1 MAQENP
7 YRRGLIVK
15 LEGAEATQPPAGS
28 VVIRAGNDTYD
39 VAPYHRAF
47 VDLGMMIEA
56 VVRHPMDPRPLLMMQ
71 KFAQQQRPA
80 LQHALQSHPAVRQ
93 IVNPMV
99 QAMGSYLASSQ
110 KLIGMR
116 LRTSHHIARAPKI
129 LVPISMS
136 IAAGGTLAQV
146 QVRNPYLGASGGDTS
161 QYKSPW
167 AITSFRTSNGE
178 SGALLP
184 IRITQFLL
192 GGHDFVAAAL
202 AGLTYAAGG
211 APATQGWAA
220 GAFAETKRGNW
231 KTEIQP
237 WNVVATH
244 GGGTGFGSVMT
255 ETGFLQ
261 IGVFN
266 GGTQTYVDTYSVY
279 CNATLCG
286 SPFTTAAYTQVDA
299 FRKAFAPLAFQ
310 APLSFALAGAVERH
324 VTEALPQADYNQL
337 PAGLEPWAWA
347 NKIGDVSGNID
358 RIVNDRGI
366 MDSLV
371 APEEFLDPAAYGV
384 PLQGDARYTY

>member
-1 MAQENP
+1 MAPNP
-7 YRRGLIVK
+7 YSRGLVVK
-15 LEGAEATQPPAGS
+15 LEGAEASNPPPGA
-28 VVIRAGNDTYD
+28 VRLGNEVYD
-39 VAPYHRAF
+39 FTPYHRAF
-47 VDLGMMIEA
+47 VDLGMLVEHA
-56 VVRHPMDPRPLLMMQ
+56 ARNPLNPVP
-71 KFAQQQRPA
+71 FAAIQSFARQRKPQLVQA
-80 LQHALQSHPAVRQ
+80 LNQHPAVRQ
-93 IVNPMV
+93 VVQPMA
-99 QAMGSYLASSQ
+99 QALHSYLQSSQ
-110 KLIGMR
+110 KLIAMR

-136 IAAGGTLAQV
+136 IAAGATLTQV

-231 KTEIQP
+231 KTEVQP

-286 SPFTTAAYTQVDA
+286 SPFTNAAYTQVDA
-299 FRKAFAPLAFQ
+299 FRKSFAPLALQ
-310 APLSFALAGAVERH
+310 APLSFALAGAAEAH
-324 VTEALPQADYNQL
+324 VREAVDPDNTQYNS
-337 PAGLEPWAWA
+337 PFAWA
-347 NKIGDVSGNID
+347 NRAADISGRIEQMVNSPDVMSGFA
-358 RIVNDRGI
+358 V
-366 MDSLV
+366 
-371 APEEFLDPAAYGV
+371 PEEYIDPRTLGM
-384 PLQGDARYTY
+384 PLADGAEYVGY

>member
-7 YRRGLIVK
+7 YKRGLIVK
-15 LEGAEATQPPAGS
+15 LEGAEAQTPPPGS
-28 VVIRAGNDTYD
+28 AVIRAGNDVYD
-39 VAPYHRAF
+39 IAPYHRAF
-47 VDLGMMIEA
+47 LDLGAMIEA
-56 VVRHPMDPRPLLMMQ
+56 VVRHPLDPRPLLAMQ
-71 KFAQQQRPA
+71 RFARDQRPHMQAA
-80 LQHALQSHPAVRQ
+80 LQVHPAVRQ
-93 IVNPMV
+93 VVNPMV
-99 QAMGSYLASSQ
+99 AAMSSYLNHSQ

-136 IAAGGTLAQV
+136 IAAGGTLTQV

-231 KTEIQP
+231 KTEVQP

-286 SPFTTAAYTQVDA
+286 SPFAQSAYTQTEV
-299 FRKAFAPLAFQ
+299 FRKSFAPLIYQ

-324 VTEALPQADYNQL
+324 ASEALPSTDSYAEAA
-337 PAGLEPWAWA
+337 AGPYAWA
-347 NKIGDVSGNID
+347 AKVGDMSGRIEQ
-358 RIVNDRGI
+358 IVNDRGV
-366 MDSLV
+366 MDSLAV
-371 APEEFLDPAAYGV
+371 PETFLDPAAYGM
-384 PLQGDARYTY
+384 PLQGGAEYVY